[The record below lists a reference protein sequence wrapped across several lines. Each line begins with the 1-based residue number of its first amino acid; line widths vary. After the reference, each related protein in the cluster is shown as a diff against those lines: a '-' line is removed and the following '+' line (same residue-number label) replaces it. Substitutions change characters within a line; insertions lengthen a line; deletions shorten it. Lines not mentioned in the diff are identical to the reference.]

1 VKRDAGNMF
10 FVFPQVFCKNFNFFY
25 VFILFWYIGYIYISM
40 YFQVKKGFFILNC
53 KLRRQGLHELKV
65 LGKNYIK
72 KHGCTFLSMAN

>member
-1 VKRDAGNMF
+1 
-10 FVFPQVFCKNFNFFY
+10 
-25 VFILFWYIGYIYISM
+25 M

-72 KHGCTFLSMAN
+72 NMGVHFFQWQINITAIITAGGSGHGGCGSGCRV